1 MLEKNGTLF
10 NKDKTKKLDYT
21 KLGSRYDIVI
31 SELKGKK
38 QNGNI
43 TKMSYIRLNNYN
55 FTMNEKALLNYLY
68 AEGYTD
74 KIGQ

>member
-21 KLGSRYDIVI
+21 KLSSRYDIVI
-31 SELKGKK
+31 SELKEKK
-38 QNGNI
+38 ENGNI
-43 TKMSYIRLNNYN
+43 TKRSYIRLNNYN

-74 KIGQ
+74 QKGQ

>member
-38 QNGNI
+38 QNGKI